1 MELASWYGVH
11 RGPGNPEERSR
22 FIERLDDPVAGAR
35 IRSLVAENLEQYGGG
50 AQITIVAS
58 ARPEL
63 EGLSL
68 ADAADAMSMTVV
80 EAAIRLGLEGA
91 RAMADILSQED
102 LERIMRQ
109 EFVATG
115 SDGDYPYFG
124 AGIDPMGISQHI
136 RTYASFTTKLRRYA
150 IDQGVVSL
158 PHAIRSCTG
167 LPAEIL
173 GWSDRGL
180 IETGNWADIT
190 VFDPASLAPR
200 STVQHLHRYSEGVRH
215 VLVNG
220 RLAIDEGRP
229 VGVNAGRVLR
239 IQNR

>member
-1 MELASWYGVH
+1 
-11 RGPGNPEERSR
+11 
-22 FIERLDDPVAGAR
+22 
-35 IRSLVAENLEQYGGG
+35 
-50 AQITIVAS
+50 
-58 ARPEL
+58 
-63 EGLSL
+63 
-68 ADAADAMSMTVV
+68 
-80 EAAIRLGLEGA
+80 
-91 RAMADILSQED
+91 
-102 LERIMRQ
+102 MRQ
-109 EFVATG
+109 DFVATG

-200 STVQHLHRYSEGVRH
+200 STVQHLHRVQRGSEVCAGERVPRH
-215 VLVNG
+215 RRGAARRRQRGAGASNTEPLTQGTTVWAAILAKGALDSSAGKLGLDSRLRGHDGLRVAHCLFVNTVVSTLYTG
-220 RLAIDEGRP
+220 RIASGSQARRHSE
-229 VGVNAGRVLR
+229 V
-239 IQNR
+239 